1 MSDRGNIMSSILG
14 QLFEKKIAKK
24 KNNETKP
31 ATRRLTDTES
41 KQPAVY
47 IRAHFTLHML

>member
-1 MSDRGNIMSSILG
+1 MSSILG
-14 QLFEKKIAKK
+14 QLFEKKLKKKK

>member
-1 MSDRGNIMSSILG
+1 MSSILG
-14 QLFEKKIAKK
+14 QLFEKKIAKKKK